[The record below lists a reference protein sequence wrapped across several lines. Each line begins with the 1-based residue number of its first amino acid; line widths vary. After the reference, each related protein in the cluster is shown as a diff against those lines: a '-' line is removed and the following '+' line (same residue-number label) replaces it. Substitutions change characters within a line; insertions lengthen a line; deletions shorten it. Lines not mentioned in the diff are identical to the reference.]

1 MAMTGAAGRKMRKKG
16 LETCCNMSP
25 SFGSYIIYY
34 HTTLLLL
41 CFQNFNKTA
50 ELISKKVQKSGP
62 SYTQNGYK
70 RKKVKKNVKKDE
82 KVSRPG
88 LYKRI
93 PFVQEL
99 PNIAKCPKSVLFDF
113 LFTFCLYLVLFGN

>member
-16 LETCCNMSP
+16 LEMCCNMSP
-25 SFGSYIIYY
+25 LFGSYIIYY

-62 SYTQNGYK
+62 GYTQITVHKSYKKNAKKWSQNGYK
-70 RKKVKKNVKKDE
+70 RKKVKKNVKKNE
-82 KVSRPG
+82 KVSRD
-88 LYKRI
+88 R
-93 PFVQEL
+93 
-99 PNIAKCPKSVLFDF
+99 KSV
-113 LFTFCLYLVLFGN
+113 V